1 MQVERETGFIQWKA
15 ADERVTRKN
24 LPRTRGQLG
33 ESRANT
39 GWSRKSKDLSVREG
53 LAGYQFVGE
62 VTAHQDNDGYLV

>member
-24 LPRTRGQLG
+24 LPRTQGQPH
-33 ESRANT
+33 ESGANT

-53 LAGYQFVGE
+53 LAGYQLVGG
-62 VTAHQDNDGYLV
+62 VKAYQDYDGYLV